1 VLLLSRDI
9 KRSKHKMIWL
19 AVFMIGARFIDMF
32 WLIEPNFPDAASN
45 LHLTGNLGILA
56 YVTVPIAVVALWMVG
71 YLTELMRRPLIN
83 VNDPHT
89 EELLEPEHAH

>member
-1 VLLLSRDI
+1 
-9 KRSKHKMIWL
+9 
-19 AVFMIGARFIDMF
+19 
-32 WLIEPNFPDAASN
+32 
-45 LHLTGNLGILA
+45 
-56 YVTVPIAVVALWMVG
+56 VVALWMVG